1 MNKLGFHWVALSLA
15 CLSLTGACGE
25 DESPSDSGTP
35 PTTCEPQ
42 TFTVRSLAGFAQCC
56 DGESPS
62 PLGDGLA
69 SCDAPD
75 AGGSGGGGGE
85 ASLGSAGQ
93 NGSAGEGAALGGTS
107 GAAES
112 AWVILT
118 HPFDSDWE
126 GGSDVCLH
134 LTSTGDQISGDA
146 ALYFGTTDSV
156 CSAPASSKVTRFIA
170 TESATAY
177 VCLNTNGP
185 VLESPGNGATLSVAF
200 RFREGGPESLRVDAM
215 DVTQDACQ
223 E

>member
-1 MNKLGFHWVALSLA
+1 MNKLGFRWVALSLT
-15 CLSLTGACGE
+15 CLSLVGACGE
-25 DESPSDSGTP
+25 DESPSDSGSP

-56 DGESPS
+56 EGESPS

-69 SCDAPD
+69 SCDAPG
-75 AGGSGGGGGE
+75 AGGSGGE
-85 ASLGSAGQ
+85 TSLGSAGQ
-93 NGSAGEGAALGGTS
+93 GGNAGDGTALDGSS
-107 GAAES
+107 GDPES

-118 HPFDSDWE
+118 HPFDSEWE

-134 LTSTGDQISGDA
+134 LTSTGDRISGDA
-146 ALYFGTTDSV
+146 ALYFGTTDGA

-185 VLESPGNGATLSVAF
+185 ALESPGSGATLSVAF
-200 RFREGGPESLRVDAM
+200 RFREGGPASLRIDAM

>member
-1 MNKLGFHWVALSLA
+1 MNKLGFRWVALSLT

-25 DESPSDSGTP
+25 DASPSDSGNP

-56 DGESPS
+56 EGEGPS

-69 SCDAPD
+69 TCDAPGP
-75 AGGSGGGGGE
+75 GGSGGE
-85 ASLGSAGQ
+85 TSLGSAGP
-93 NGSAGEGAALGGTS
+93 GGTAGDAAALGGSS
-107 GAAES
+107 GDSES

-118 HPFDSDWE
+118 HPFESEWE

-134 LTSTGDQISGDA
+134 LTSTGAQISGDA
-146 ALYFGTTDSV
+146 ALYFGTAQSV

-185 VLESPGNGATLSVAF
+185 ALESPGNGATLSVAF
-200 RFREGGPESLRVDAM
+200 RFREGGPESLRIDAM